1 MTSHELHQ
9 TGPPG
14 RTEAPGRGTARAE
27 RHGPRVQSVLVATVL
42 GVLALVAG
50 LVLGWP
56 VLVLLSII
64 FTVVQMVMLA
74 ARAAVQR
81 NDAKMSEKLAAKE
94 IRRRSA

>member
-1 MTSHELHQ
+1 M
-9 TGPPG
+9 
-14 RTEAPGRGTARAE
+14 
-27 RHGPRVQSVLVATVL
+27 LVATVL
-42 GVLALVAG
+42 GILALVAG

-64 FTVVQMVMLA
+64 FTVVQVIMLA

-94 IRRRSA
+94 ARRRGA